1 MEIDENVIARFETKF
16 EKGDGCWEWLAGK
29 SGGSG
34 YGAFGMMLP
43 GKSGYMVSVQAHRA
57 AWMIYCGPIPEGMC
71 VCHHC
76 DNPGCVNPDHLFL
89 GTRKDNTQDMIAK
102 GRHIEGARIRGERLR
117 GRKMPDEQKAKIRA
131 AHLENPPRSRP
142 VVIDGVSYRN
152 MAEAGRA
159 LGVTRQ
165 AIFYRV
171 TKGAS

>member
-1 MEIDENVIARFETKF
+1 MEIDEKVIARFETKF
-16 EKGDGCWEWLAGK
+16 EKGDGCWEWMAGK

-71 VCHHC
+71 VCHNC

-89 GTRKDNTQDMIAK
+89 GT
-102 GRHIEGARIRGERLR
+102 
-117 GRKMPDEQKAKIRA
+117 
-131 AHLENPPRSRP
+131 RSRP

-165 AIFYRV
+165 AIFNRV